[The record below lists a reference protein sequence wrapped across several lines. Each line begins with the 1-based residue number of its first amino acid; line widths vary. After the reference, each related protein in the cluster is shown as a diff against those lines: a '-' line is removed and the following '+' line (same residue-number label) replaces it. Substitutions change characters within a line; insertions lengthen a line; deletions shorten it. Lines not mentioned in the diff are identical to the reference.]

1 MKHLI
6 LIFLLSVNNLCFS
19 QGSFV
24 EVKYKH
30 KEYLNNFDATLLFN
44 SNESIYTVKE
54 NRLKGDYLDE
64 ETFLAYSVTKDS
76 IFRASYSNLKSNTD
90 RVIFLKKILKTRRN
104 DIINWNV
111 NLNKRKQIF
120 GYDCYFASAFF
131 LERSL
136 SAWFTFDIPN
146 FFGPYIFNGL
156 PGVVLELTNDEGL
169 TIKAYEIRNISTKLN
184 DNDVFKI
191 YKNLILS
198 NKKEQILTSNEYSE
212 HVNKEINNLIKFK
225 LAQVSQ
231 KFPNAQISI
240 DKNVYIRD
248 RVLFLP
254 TLLNQVKKK

>member
-1 MKHLI
+1 MKQLI
-6 LIFLLSVNNLCFS
+6 LIFLLSVNTLCFS

-24 EVKYKH
+24 EIKYKH

-44 SNESIYTVKE
+44 NKESVYIVKE
-54 NRLKGDYLDE
+54 NRSEGDYLDE
-64 ETFLAYSVTKDS
+64 ETFLSYSVIKDS

-90 RVIFLKKILKTRRN
+90 RVVFLKKILKTKRN
-104 DIINWNV
+104 ETINWNI
-111 NLNKRKQIF
+111 NLNKRKQIL
-120 GYDCYFASAFF
+120 GYDCYFASTSF
-131 LERSL
+131 LDRNL

-156 PGVVLELTNDEGL
+156 PGVVLELTNGEGL

-184 DNDVFKI
+184 DNDVFRA

-198 NKKEQILTSNEYSE
+198 NKDEQILTSNEYSE
-212 HVNKEINNLIKFK
+212 HVNKEINKMIKFK
-225 LAQVSQ
+225 LAQVSE

-240 DKNVYIRD
+240 DKKIYIRN

-254 TLLNQVKKK
+254 TLLNHAKKK